1 MIWEASMTK
10 WIGGVALAA
19 FIVIFGGHLGGCFT
33 TKAQAAVQKLQTQ
46 VATDLSARR
55 RYRHYH
61 HYRHAYWPY
70 HYYRPYHY
78 YYAPPYSYWNG
89 PFFPFPGFGWD
100 PYSYW

>member
-1 MIWEASMTK
+1 MTK

-55 RYRHYH
+55 WYRHYH

-100 PYSYW
+100 PYPYW

>member
-1 MIWEASMTK
+1 MTK

-61 HYRHAYWPY
+61 HHYRHAYWPY

>member
-1 MIWEASMTK
+1 MTK

-55 RYRHYH
+55 RYRHYPH
-61 HYRHAYWPY
+61 HRHAYWPY
-70 HYYRPYHY
+70 HYYGLTLLLRP
-78 YYAPPYSYWNG
+78 SVFLLDG
-89 PFFPFPGFGWD
+89 PFFPFPGYGWE
-100 PYSYW
+100 PYPYW

>member
-1 MIWEASMTK
+1 MTK
-10 WIGGVALAA
+10 WIGGAALAA
-19 FIVIFGGHLGGCFT
+19 FIVIFGGQLGVCFT
-33 TKAQAAVQKLQTQ
+33 SKAHAEVQKLHTQ

-61 HYRHAYWPY
+61 HNRYAYWPY

-78 YYAPPYSYWNG
+78 YYAPPGYYWNG

-100 PYSYW
+100 PYPYW

>member
-19 FIVIFGGHLGGCFT
+19 FIVIFGGHLGACFT
-33 TKAQAAVQKLQTQ
+33 AKAHAEVQKLHTQ

-55 RYRHYH
+55 RYRHDRY
-61 HYRHAYWPY
+61 AYWPY

-100 PYSYW
+100 PYPYW